1 VKEVSDMLETV
12 WFLLWGILWAVYFMV
27 GGFDLG
33 TGILSPF
40 IAKTEEE
47 KQKVLGAIGPFWDG
61 NEVWLITAGGVTFAA
76 FPAAYASLF
85 SAFYTPLMFVLFAL
99 IVRATSLE
107 FRNRRE
113 GAGWRA
119 LCDAGIFV
127 GSLFPCLL
135 FGVAFANIFKG
146 IPLDGEGVFKGNL
159 LTLLNPYGLAGGLF
173 FLTLF
178 ALHGAGW
185 QALKTDAAASERAR
199 SAARLLWPVATLLAV
214 VFLLLSAFSTRLWQ
228 NYAAFPAL
236 FLVPLLAVVSILSMP
251 LSMARGRWG
260 LSFLASLGT
269 ILFAVLFGVIGLY
282 PDLLPS
288 TLGPAFSVSIHNGAS
303 SHLTLGIML
312 VVALIFVPIVIIYQ
326 GWVYKA
332 FWSSS

>member
-1 VKEVSDMLETV
+1 MLETV

-33 TGILSPF
+33 TGILAPF
-40 IAKTEEE
+40 IAKTDEE

-99 IVRATSLE
+99 IVRAVSLE
-107 FRNRRE
+107 FRDRRE
-113 GAGWRA
+113 GAQWRA
-119 LCDAGIFV
+119 LCDAGVFV
-127 GSLFPCLL
+127 GSFLPCLL

-173 FLTLF
+173 FLALF
-178 ALHGAGW
+178 TLHGAGW
-185 QALKTDAAASERAR
+185 QACKTDGAASGRAR
-199 SAARLLWPVATLLAV
+199 SAAGLLWPVATLLAV
-214 VFLLLSAFSTRLWQ
+214 IFFLSSAFSTRLWL
-228 NYAAFPAL
+228 NYAAFPEL
-236 FLVPLLAVVSILSMP
+236 FVVPLLAVVAILSMR
-251 LSMARGRWG
+251 LFMAKGRWG
-260 LSFLASLGT
+260 LSFLASLAT

-282 PDLLPS
+282 PILLPS

-312 VVALIFVPIVIIYQ
+312 IVALIFVPIVIIYQ

>member
-1 VKEVSDMLETV
+1 MLETV

-33 TGILSPF
+33 TGILAPF
-40 IAKTEEE
+40 IARTDEE
-47 KQKVLGAIGPFWDG
+47 KQKALGAIGPFWDG

-85 SAFYTPLMFVLFAL
+85 SAFYTLLMIVLFAL
-99 IVRATSLE
+99 IVRAVCLE
-107 FRNRRE
+107 FRERLE
-113 GAGWRA
+113 GAKWRA
-119 LCDAGIFV
+119 LSDAGVFV
-127 GSLFPCLL
+127 GSFLPCLL

-146 IPLDGEGVFKGNL
+146 IPLDGEGVYRGGL

-173 FLTLF
+173 FLALF
-178 ALHGAGW
+178 TLHGAGW
-185 QALKTDAAASERAR
+185 QACKTDGAASGRAR
-199 SAARLLWPVATLLAV
+199 SAAGLLWPVATLLAV
-214 VFLLLSAFSTRLWQ
+214 IFFLSSAFSTRLWL
-228 NYAAFPAL
+228 NYAAFPEL
-236 FLVPLLAVVSILSMP
+236 FVVPLLAVVAILSMR
-251 LSMARGRWG
+251 LFMAKGRWG
-260 LSFLASLGT
+260 LSFLASLAT

-282 PDLLPS
+282 PILLPS

-303 SHLTLGIML
+303 GHLSLGIML